1 MKKARLV
8 RAFFYCDPATIA
20 GMKNLKDNGLLVLCN
35 CPDRGMAV
43 QLANQLLVQ
52 KLAACVNVMPEML
65 SMYFWEGKQETGT
78 EVALQIKTVQ
88 RLYSEVERLIISM
101 HPYQLP
107 EIIAIPI
114 VDGLPAYLQW
124 IREQTGN

>member
-1 MKKARLV
+1 
-8 RAFFYCDPATIA
+8 
-20 GMKNLKDNGLLVLCN
+20 MKNLKDNGLLILCN
-35 CPDRGMAV
+35 CPDRSMAV
-43 QLANQLLVQ
+43 QLANQLLLQ
-52 KLAACVNVMPEML
+52 KLAGCVNVMPEML
-65 SMYFWEGKQETGT
+65 SMYIWEGKQETAT
-78 EVALQIKTVQ
+78 EVALQIKTV
-88 RLYSEVERLIISM
+88 RHLYAEVERLIISM